1 VNSSSQIA
9 NRNHGLTPAD
19 TKESNAIDCP
29 MRYPVHHGV
38 LLAFFPIVAGVPTET
53 LNVLVLLVQWA
64 NHDDRALIP
73 KEHIEQLWNGP
84 SYSDI
89 VPGESI
95 SDYIESNTYGKYNI
109 QADVVDWYRV
119 DETEEEGSFGNMGN
133 SVSPAGPHI
142 EELLA
147 PIALEAIF
155 SDDIRLSK
163 YDRNNDGYLRGVV
176 CQTHQT
182 SCKQHCKCLRRS
194 HIKLLILSSRFL
206 FILGTLPSLAAM
218 TAKLELII

>member
-1 VNSSSQIA
+1 
-9 NRNHGLTPAD
+9 
-19 TKESNAIDCP
+19 

-119 DETEEEGSFGNMGN
+119 DETEEEASFGNMGN